1 VSVVVQRGLGRSIP
15 AIGFFNHWAGF
26 MPALEGSL
34 TFALYLYRGL
44 ERRRVSRAFGNYFIS
59 VGKSAGQPG
68 FLVNIILLIVG
79 GGGGVVLNM
88 RGVGMGA
95 GMQNRG
101 QRLPLAPCI

>member
-1 VSVVVQRGLGRSIP
+1 
-15 AIGFFNHWAGF
+15 
-26 MPALEGSL
+26 M
-34 TFALYLYRGL
+34 
-44 ERRRVSRAFGNYFIS
+44 
-59 VGKSAGQPG
+59 
-68 FLVNIILLIVG
+68 NIILLIVG